1 MENIIEIF
9 KTPTYN
15 LINNYKDN
23 VELYTRKSRDI
34 EELFDKTNDDTK
46 NPVITEKP
54 VITKITEKE
63 EKELKDGI
71 KKVGMLIV
79 GGILMFII
87 VQFIMLFFIMNKKKK
102 LSSLVY
108 LSCILAWWFSW
119 FFPILIIPLI
129 IVVLIAQK

>member
-46 NPVITEKP
+46 NPVITEKL